1 MPNNRPGGNTVH
13 RVARPRTKSPSRAF
27 GESAEWSD
35 HRGCEGLYANKPL
48 DLLRCLRPAQWL
60 KNLLL
65 LAAPFFAWFDPAQRP
80 HLQDPVRLQE
90 TLGLAFVAFA
100 LIASAAYIL
109 NDFADRRADA
119 RNPLKQ
125 RRPIAARRVSAGA
138 AAPLAL
144 LCLGV
149 GLAAAWRLG
158 AYAGGGHAFLW
169 LALGYAA
176 LQPLYTFWAKR
187 FAELGASVVALGFVA
202 RAAGGA
208 MAVGVRLSPWL
219 LVCVFLLAAFVALCK
234 RRGAHFE
241 KGAQAPS
248 AAEGRILDLE
258 IGALAAA
265 TLACYALY
273 TLAPQTVA
281 NFGTERLAWTVPLV
295 LLGLCRYLRLT
306 YAERRA
312 AQPERALLRDPW
324 LPLLLLLWV
333 AACAAIL
340 ACA

>member
-1 MPNNRPGGNTVH
+1 MPNNRSGGNTVH
-13 RVARPRTKSPSRAF
+13 RVARPRAKSPSRAF
-27 GESAEWSD
+27 GESADWSD
-35 HRGCEGLYANKPL
+35 HRGCEGLYANKPR

-60 KNLLL
+60 KNLIL

-100 LIASAAYIL
+100 LVASAAYVL
-109 NDFADRRADA
+109 NDLADRREDA
-119 RNPLKQ
+119 RNPLK
-125 RRPIAARRVSAGA
+125 RARPIAARHVSAGA
-138 AAPLAL
+138 AVPLAL
-144 LCLGV
+144 LCLAG

-158 AYAGGGHAFLW
+158 AYAGGHAFLW
-169 LALGYAA
+169 LVLGYAA

-187 FAELGASVVALGFVA
+187 LAELGAAAVALGFVA

-208 MAVGVRLSPWL
+208 VAVGVRLSPWL
-219 LVCVFLLAAFVALCK
+219 LACVFLLSAFVALCK

-241 KGAQAPS
+241 KGAQQPS

-258 IGALAAA
+258 IATLAAA

-281 NFGTERLAWTVPLV
+281 NFGTERLVWTVPLV
-295 LLGLCRYLRLT
+295 FLGLCRYLRLT

-324 LPLLLLLWV
+324 LPLLLALWV
-333 AACAAIL
+333 GACAAIL
-340 ACA
+340 ALA